1 MEQEEPLSEPLSL
14 AGRRVLIT
22 RARHQAGEMAA
33 MVRDYGGTALCLP
46 LTALGPPAD
55 PAPLDRALAGLDQ
68 VHWLVFT
75 SPNAVDFTLSRLKDL
90 KGAQAAEAL
99 SRCSLAAVGPGT
111 AAALARWGP
120 QARLMPTKFRWQELA
135 QELLA
140 QSRPGDHF
148 LLPRSDRA
156 VPQLPAVL
164 QAAGRRVTEVEAYR
178 THLLYDQQEPLAQLL
193 TEGDLDAVTLTS
205 PSAVTV
211 FAPVWQQLE
220 ERGSLQKKP
229 LLAYIGPNTA
239 DAGRARGLPVDLVP
253 RHALA
258 SELVAALARVLG
270 PAP

>member
-1 MEQEEPLSEPLSL
+1 FVPDEQQVAGGAAALPAAGMLYHRRPRHQQFRHASGVGREEGQRFPRLCLDLDCDAFGLSDKTPRSERLGTTHSAGAPGKGFGHRASSRFLYDILTSNREEQEPAREEHGALEQEDPLSEPLSL

-75 SPNAVDFTLSRLKDL
+75 SPNAVDFTLSRLKAL

-156 VPQLPAVL
+156 VPQLP
-164 QAAGRRVTEVEAYR
+164 
-178 THLLYDQQEPLAQLL
+178 
-193 TEGDLDAVTLTS
+193 
-205 PSAVTV
+205 
-211 FAPVWQQLE
+211 
-220 ERGSLQKKP
+220 
-229 LLAYIGPNTA
+229 
-239 DAGRARGLPVDLVP
+239 
-253 RHALA
+253 
-258 SELVAALARVLG
+258 
-270 PAP
+270 